1 MIDPE
6 GVAKVCCVADRLIA
20 DANGPLDVAAH
31 TADAIWN
38 SAHMRD
44 LRRAMTAGERAA
56 DCTRCYTAEAANGT
70 SLRTQENR
78 ARFGDDPGGL
88 TAHAAASA
96 CAGHRQDGLPSA
108 LNLAVGNLC
117 NLTCRMCSGRYSS
130 RIAQH
135 PVLSR
140 WAPDLARPTVPAR
153 STVRRIGPRPA
164 LGVRATGV
172 GPVDADGI
180 AWTAP
185 GARLELPVA
194 WFEKPMLLGLAIA
207 PGERPRAAQ
216 IRVNRRQLF
225 DGVMGAGD
233 QQLDLDISWLPDDP
247 QLEIA
252 LDSAAGLPLR
262 AIDLRLIGA
271 DSATR
276 AAGKPAEQPS
286 ANHTPAIEALLA
298 NPGLEQVTFS
308 GGEPTLMPE
317 VAEAIDYLI
326 ADGRAGAITISLV
339 TNGTRLDRALIDK
352 LKRFRAARVVVSV
365 DGVGPLFD
373 YIRVPARWDRVA
385 ANLRALAQHLGP
397 AHIFLQPTVQA
408 YNLLDLVAICRF
420 ADSLAV
426 GIELL
431 DILVWPE
438 RLTVQVMPPAARH
451 RALDRLRRYRTA
463 ECRPVNH
470 AAIDALIVHLERTM
484 GDHRPDLLPE
494 FLRFTEALDQVHG
507 QRFQDA
513 CPELHAVLAGT
524 FGV

>member
-6 GVAKVCCVADRLIA
+6 GVAKVCCVAGRLIA
-20 DANGPLDVAAH
+20 DAHGPLDAAVH
-31 TADAIWN
+31 SADAIWN

-44 LRRAMTAGERAA
+44 LRRAMTDGERAA
-56 DCTRCYTAEAANGT
+56 DCTRCHGAEAANGT

-78 ARFGDDPGGL
+78 ARFGDDPGVL
-88 TAHAAASA
+88 AARAAASA
-96 CAGHRQDGLPSA
+96 GAGHRQDELPSA

-130 RIAQH
+130 QIAQH

-140 WAPDLARPTVPAR
+140 WAPGLVRPPVPAR
-153 STVRRIGPRPA
+153 ATVRRIGPRPA

-172 GPVDADGI
+172 GRVDADGI

-185 GARLELPVA
+185 DARLDLPIA
-194 WFEKPMLLGLAIA
+194 WFEKPMLLGLTVAA
-207 PGERPRAAQ
+207 GERPRAAR
-216 IRVNRRQLF
+216 IRVNHRQLF
-225 DGVMGAGD
+225 DGVIEAGS
-233 QQLDLDISWLPDDP
+233 QQLDLDISWLSDDP
-247 QLEIA
+247 RLEIA
-252 LDSAAGLPLR
+252 LDSDAGLPLR
-262 AIDLRLIGA
+262 AIDLRLIVA

-276 AAGKPAEQPS
+276 AAGKPTEQPS

-326 ADGRAGAITISLV
+326 ADGRAGAIAVSLV
-339 TNGTRLDRALIDK
+339 TNGTRLDRTLIDK
-352 LKRFRAARVVVSV
+352 LKRFRTARVVVSV

-385 ANLRALAQHLGP
+385 ANLRALARQLEP
-397 AHIFLQPTVQA
+397 AQIFLQPTVQA
-408 YNLLDLVAICRF
+408 YNLLDLVEICRF
-420 ADSLAV
+420 ADSLAI

-431 DILVWPE
+431 DILVGPE
-438 RLTVQVMPPAARH
+438 QLMVQVLPPVVRE
-451 RALDRLRRYRTA
+451 RALDRLHRYRAA

-470 AAIDALIVHLERTM
+470 AAVDALIVHLERTM
-484 GDHRPDLLPE
+484 GEHRPELVPE

-513 CPELHAVLAGT
+513 CPELHAVLAEADG
-524 FGV
+524 G